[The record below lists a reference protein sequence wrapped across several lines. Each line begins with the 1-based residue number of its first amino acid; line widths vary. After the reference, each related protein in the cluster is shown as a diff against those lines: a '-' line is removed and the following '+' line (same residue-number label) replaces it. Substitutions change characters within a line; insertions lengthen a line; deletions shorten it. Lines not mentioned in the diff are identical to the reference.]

1 MARWGKLSY
10 AQKQTLGAVGKMM
23 QELEMLHEGARL
35 GLAVSGGADS
45 FLMLQIMLM
54 RQRIVPFSF
63 EIMVLHVNPGFD
75 PEAHLPLFS
84 WTVER
89 GLASHFVL
97 TEHGPR
103 AHSDENLK
111 NSACFYCARLRRK
124 ALFEMCRSYGL
135 SHLAFAHTADDLAA
149 TFFMNIFQT
158 GKVYGMDAKA
168 DFFGGGLRV
177 IRPMLFVDKKTVL
190 KAASDFKLPVVENP
204 CPTARHERRT
214 EVENWLQEIYKKNK
228 LFKRNTLNAL
238 KRRQLD
244 LHKGLQ

>member
-1 MARWGKLSY
+1 MARWGKLTY
-10 AQKQTLGAVGKMM
+10 AQKQTLGAVGKLM
-23 QELEMLHEGARL
+23 QELEMLHEGARV

-45 FLMLQIMLM
+45 FLMLRIMLM

-75 PEAHLPLFS
+75 PEAHLPLLS
-84 WTVER
+84 WTIEH
-89 GLASHFVL
+89 GLASHFEL

-103 AHSDENLK
+103 AHSEENLK

-158 GKVYGMDAKA
+158 GKVHGLDAKA
-168 DFFGGGLRV
+168 GFFEGGLQV
-177 IRPMLFVDKKTVL
+177 IRPMLYVEKKTVL
-190 KAASDFKLPVVENP
+190 KAASDFKLPVTENP
-204 CPTARHERRT
+204 CLTAGSERRT
-214 EVENWLQEIYKKNK
+214 EIEIWLSEIYKKNK
-228 LFKRNTLNAL
+228 LFKKNTLNAL
-238 KRRQLD
+238 KRWQLD
-244 LHKGLQ
+244 LHQGLQ